1 MVKGKAGRHPMEK
14 AKPMGEQQA
23 KRKRRPPAHRCT
35 AHSKQTGERCRQP
48 AIPGGNVCRYH
59 GGASPQVQAT
69 AKERLAAM
77 VDPALGRLAQLL
89 RTKNERVAL
98 GAVKDVLDRNGL
110 QLEDCLTLEDVGRL
124 MAAFVAGVRVEAL
137 AIIGDAKRVDALM
150 GAVATQIR
158 LATPALAERNIV
170 DVEPVAAG
178 AVEA

>member
-1 MVKGKAGRHPMEK
+1 
-14 AKPMGEQQA
+14 
-23 KRKRRPPAHRCT
+23 
-35 AHSKQTGERCRQP
+35 
-48 AIPGGNVCRYH
+48 
-59 GGASPQVQAT
+59 VQAT

>member
-48 AIPGGNVCRYH
+48 
-59 GGASPQVQAT
+59 
-69 AKERLAAM
+69 AM